1 MISVQKTEWSTTQQ
15 MTSLDHAKYQE
26 QEATR
31 RGFCRRR
38 TPWKWFYRE
47 DDGLW
52 SCHSSVSSLL
62 PNRYSNLSLEMK
74 PRKRDSIPGALSD
87 QVFFCNSAFKR
98 QSSQIFLAF
107 LKTATEESCTTS
119 SQSLLA
125 FVEIATEE
133 PCTTSSQSLIVFLK
147 TATEESCTTNRQ
159 ILQENTA
166 NKPNAEFQTF
176 TSSSLIHEEAGR
188 ENFCVQQ
195 PLAER

>member
-1 MISVQKTEWSTTQQ
+1 
-15 MTSLDHAKYQE
+15 
-26 QEATR
+26 
-31 RGFCRRR
+31 
-38 TPWKWFYRE
+38 
-47 DDGLW
+47 
-52 SCHSSVSSLL
+52 
-62 PNRYSNLSLEMK
+62 
-74 PRKRDSIPGALSD
+74 
-87 QVFFCNSAFKR
+87 VFFCSSVFKR
-98 QSSQIFLAF
+98 QSSQNLLAF

-125 FVEIATEE
+125 FVETAAEE
-133 PCTTSSQSLIVFLK
+133 PCTTSSQSLPVFLK

>member
-1 MISVQKTEWSTTQQ
+1 M
-15 MTSLDHAKYQE
+15 
-26 QEATR
+26 
-31 RGFCRRR
+31 
-38 TPWKWFYRE
+38 
-47 DDGLW
+47 
-52 SCHSSVSSLL
+52 
-62 PNRYSNLSLEMK
+62 
-74 PRKRDSIPGALSD
+74 
-87 QVFFCNSAFKR
+87 FFCSSAFKR
-98 QSSQIFLAF
+98 QSSQILLAF

-125 FVEIATEE
+125 FVETATEE
-133 PCTTSSQSLIVFLK
+133 PCTTSSQSLLVFLK

-195 PLAER
+195 PLAEREGLNRSSHTEDSHAHQMHTHYIFTICRSCGRTLLKKSARTGCSNLSCLLAQHPQHQSLNG